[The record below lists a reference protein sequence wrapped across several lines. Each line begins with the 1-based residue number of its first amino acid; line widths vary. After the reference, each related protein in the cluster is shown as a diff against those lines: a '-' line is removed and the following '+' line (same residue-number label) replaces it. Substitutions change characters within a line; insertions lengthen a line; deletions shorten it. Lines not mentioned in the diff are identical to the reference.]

1 MSVMGAALA
10 ATLGVL
16 VTAFGLATLVAGD
29 NVLVKSSIIYGADEE
44 EGKTISRR
52 GMISGVD
59 IDFSTRSAI
68 VTILFLPKEIR

>member
-1 MSVMGAALA
+1 MYVPEKL
-10 ATLGVL
+10 VL
-16 VTAFGLATLVAGD
+16 NCRIGLATLVAGD

-44 EGKTISRR
+44 ELKTIARR